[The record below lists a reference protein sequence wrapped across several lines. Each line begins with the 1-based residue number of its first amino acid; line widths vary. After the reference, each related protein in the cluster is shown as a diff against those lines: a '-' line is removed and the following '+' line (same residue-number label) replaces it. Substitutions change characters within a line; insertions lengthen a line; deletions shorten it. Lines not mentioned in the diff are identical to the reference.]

1 MDGIALGILPERRS
15 ARYCFLEIVSNEPLL
30 FLLVGVEPNMSIRIG
45 GMDGFRKRR
54 RARGEE
60 VLGGDKA
67 GLGGVVR

>member
-1 MDGIALGILPERRS
+1 MFLGDS
-15 ARYCFLEIVSNEPLL
+15 GVDVMVDEPLL
-30 FLLVGVEPNMSIRIG
+30 FLLLEVEPNILIRIG